1 MLRVNCFNY
10 AKRESK
16 TIRMNKAALVE
27 YMKKLLDERMQ
38 VAWQAME
45 AAQDSANDQ
54 SKSSAG
60 DKYETARSMGQL
72 DRNMHARQ
80 YEQVR
85 QERVILER
93 IGEGGPVKRGAVGA
107 LLETTAGWFFISV
120 SLGVIKF
127 ETETVVAVSS
137 SSPVGLSF
145 LGKEAGGKFQFLNK
159 PHSIIMIH

>member
-1 MLRVNCFNY
+1 
-10 AKRESK
+10 
-16 TIRMNKAALVE
+16 MNKQELIA
-27 YMKKLLDERMQ
+27 YMKGLLDDRMQ
-38 VAWQAME
+38 VAWEAME

-85 QERVILER
+85 QERVLLER
-93 IGEGGPVKRGAVGA
+93 IGETETSSRGAVGA

-120 SLGVIKF
+120 SLGAVKF
-127 ETETVVAVSS
+127 DNQTVLAVSS

-145 LGKEAGGKFQFLNK
+145 LGKEAGAQFQFLNK
-159 PHSIIMIH
+159 PHQIIAIH

>member
-1 MLRVNCFNY
+1 
-10 AKRESK
+10 
-16 TIRMNKAALVE
+16 MNKQALIA
-27 YMKKLLDERMQ
+27 YMKGLLDERMQ
-38 VAWQAME
+38 VAWEAME

-85 QERVILER
+85 QERVLLER
-93 IGEGGPVKRGAVGA
+93 IGETETSVRGAVGS

-120 SLGVIKF
+120 SLGAMKF
-127 ETETVVAVSS
+127 DDQTVLAVSS
-137 SSPVGLSF
+137 SSPVGLAF
-145 LGKEAGGKFQFLNK
+145 LGKETGAAFQFMNK
-159 PHSIIMIH
+159 PHKIMAIH